1 MTLKK
6 LKFTKKTATFTFDI
20 AEPWSN
26 DTDETEMTRVLALS
40 LLIGNYNPLR
50 KYCKNDQPIDIEHLE
65 GFKTEFDN
73 LISRV
78 SDSMNTDIKGMLYH
92 IREND

>member
-6 LKFTKKTATFTFDI
+6 LKFTKKTATYTFDI

-26 DTDETEMTRVLALS
+26 DTEEEKMTEVLALS

-50 KYCKNDQPIDIEHLE
+50 KYCKNDKPIDIEQLE

-73 LISRV
+73 LIGRV
-78 SDSMNTDIKGMLYH
+78 TGSMNTDIRGMLYH